1 MQVKTYWS
9 VSNFYLEKRSG
20 CVEESL
26 VGILRDCVTDPDIR
40 ELLFN
45 LPGKR
50 HFMLSA
56 NDCYVEAFDKLYNFT
71 DDGKCIVDIGN
82 SSSIDLFDLEQEV
95 LIGDP
100 YSAAPPVLG
109 VVPQCYGVVE
119 FNFAHDP
126 DATRSFLGE
135 AVAQGFAEDPT
146 ALLK

>member
-1 MQVKTYWS
+1 MQAKTYKS
-9 VSNFYLEKRSG
+9 FQAFY
-20 CVEESL
+20 EECL
-26 VGILRDCVTDPDIR
+26 GILRACVTDPDIR

-50 HFMLSA
+50 HFMPTS
-56 NDCYVEAFDKLYNFT
+56 NDCYVEAIDKLFTFT
-71 DDGKCIVDIGN
+71 DDGKCIVIT
-82 SSSIDLFDLEQEV
+82 SSIDLFDLEQEV

-109 VVPQCYGVVE
+109 KVPQQYGVVE

-126 DATRSFLGE
+126 DATRSFLAE